1 MGRFVSL
8 CTCTKNPSNKN
19 FEVSHSNSVLVSPWC
34 RCSVAPLGG
43 ALPWARSMCKSAV
56 GLMFS
61 PQSCGRARVWERER
75 DSHVSAF
82 SWGRLRFAL
91 RLPGTD
97 SSAAP
102 NGRCGPEPLASKGE
116 MMARLSTGIKVPQ
129 QTLPAIKSR
138 KGDAHA
144 SPERENSNLRVKLHW
159 KLEQKC
165 RRAKESSG
173 ADFVYMHS
181 ILYLNYTYCCSQCG
195 NFAARGNTSV

>member
-1 MGRFVSL
+1 MYVYKKPVEQELWGV
-8 CTCTKNPSNKN
+8 
-19 FEVSHSNSVLVSPWC
+19 SNSQSSSHRGAGAVLRLLGVRYLELDPCASLQWVWC
-34 RCSVAPLGG
+34 FLR
-43 ALPWARSMCKSAV
+43 RAV
-56 GLMFS
+56 GA
-61 PQSCGRARVWERER
+61 RACERER

-181 ILYLNYTYCCSQCG
+181 TLYLNYTLL
-195 NFAARGNTSV
+195 

>member
-1 MGRFVSL
+1 MYVYKKPVEQELWGVSL
-8 CTCTKNPSNKN
+8 KLCPRLTVVQVQCCASWGCATLSSIH
-19 FEVSHSNSVLVSPWC
+19 VQV
-34 RCSVAPLGG
+34 CSGSDVFSAEL
-43 ALPWARSMCKSAV
+43 WARAC
-56 GLMFS
+56 
-61 PQSCGRARVWERER
+61 ERER

-91 RLPGTD
+91 RLLGTD

-159 KLEQKC
+159 KVEQKC

-181 ILYLNYTYCCSQCG
+181 TLYLNYTYCCSQCG